1 MNVLQKE
8 NDDLDQ
14 EIINLQNQI
23 EQVNNEN
30 NNLRVQN
37 REMIVALPDE
47 LIQEFEN
54 EIMNDESLNLHAIY
68 QNIFGKG
75 IDKEIGEKKKEYHE
89 MQEKYQLLQNDY
101 QNLSGKTNKLK
112 KTLTKYK
119 KIINTPKKLIS
130 VKRINDESSNKSKLN
145 SKEKEKE
152 SNQIDFLNSEK
163 IWELIKKIFTY
174 NSFPDL
180 LYATLTYYE

>member
-75 IDKEIGEKKKEYHE
+75 ID
-89 MQEKYQLLQNDY
+89 
-101 QNLSGKTNKLK
+101 
-112 KTLTKYK
+112 
-119 KIINTPKKLIS
+119 
-130 VKRINDESSNKSKLN
+130 
-145 SKEKEKE
+145 
-152 SNQIDFLNSEK
+152 
-163 IWELIKKIFTY
+163 
-174 NSFPDL
+174 
-180 LYATLTYYE
+180 